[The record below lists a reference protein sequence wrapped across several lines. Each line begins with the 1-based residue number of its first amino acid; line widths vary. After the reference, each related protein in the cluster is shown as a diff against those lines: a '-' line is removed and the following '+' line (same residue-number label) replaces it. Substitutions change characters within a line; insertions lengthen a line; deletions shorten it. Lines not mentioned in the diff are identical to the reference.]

1 MSKRRALLS
10 MVLASVFWSIAGLFI
25 KQISWHPLA
34 IAGLR
39 SLICGIFLFVFIDKK
54 KIRIDKTI
62 LLGALMYT
70 LVAGLFVV
78 ANKLTTTTNA
88 ILLQFTAP
96 IWVIVISV
104 LFLRKRFS
112 KSDIGA
118 VLAVA
123 AGMILFF
130 FGDLEMGGI
139 LGNFLAIGAGV
150 ALAVMLLIMRKADD
164 VDPLLVPVLGNFM
177 LFVFTLPFLLLFPPA
192 LNYVNVVNIVVLG
205 ILQLGMGYLLFSV
218 AVPYVTTL
226 EASLI
231 MVIEPLM
238 SPVWVFLFL
247 GEAPT
252 FYSIVGGIIVVLTVL
267 TYQIKGLK
275 SKDVTG

>member
-1 MSKRRALLS
+1 MSKRRALFS

-25 KQISWHPLA
+25 KQITWHPLA
-34 IAGLR
+34 IAGFR
-39 SLICGIFLFVFIDKK
+39 SLISGLFLFVFIDKK
-54 KIRIDKTI
+54 QMRLNKTI
-62 LLGALMYT
+62 LLGGLMYT
-70 LVAGLFVV
+70 LVAGLFVA

-96 IWVIVISV
+96 IWVVVICV
-104 LFLRKRFS
+104 LFLRKRFCL
-112 KSDIGA
+112 KDITA

-123 AGMILFF
+123 AGMVLFF
-130 FGDLEMGGI
+130 LGDLEVGNI
-139 LGNFLAIGAGV
+139 LGNVLAICAGV

-164 VDPLLVPVLGNFM
+164 VDPLLVPVVGNFM
-177 LFVFTLPFLLLFPPA
+177 LFAFTLPFIALFPPSPTHA
-192 LNYVNVVNIVVLG
+192 NVVNILVLG

-218 AVPYVTTL
+218 AVPYVSTL

-252 FYSIVGGIIVVLTVL
+252 LYSIIGGVIVVLTVF
-267 TYQIKGLK
+267 TYQIGGLK
-275 SKDVTG
+275 SES